1 MHGLSG
7 TGEVWAGL
15 REILKAQWPGRWLI
29 PDMRGHGR
37 SSHAHHYGIANHA
50 ADMADLLRNV
60 DRPCLVG
67 HSMGGLVGI
76 LLASKWFGVVP
87 ETVIA
92 LGVKISWSDEEF
104 ATVDRLA
111 KAPTRWFGTEQ
122 EARERFVLVTGLRGI
137 VDPDSEIAASG
148 VVHGEGRWRLAA
160 DNRTAEVAHADMRE
174 IFRLA
179 QRSVTLAAGEHDSMV
194 AAEQM
199 QALDPEAVILPGLGH
214 NAHVEDP
221 AAIWELIREKT
232 GA

>member
-1 MHGLSG
+1 
-7 TGEVWAGL
+7 
-15 REILKAQWPGRWLI
+15 
-29 PDMRGHGR
+29 
-37 SSHAHHYGIANHA
+37 
-50 ADMADLLRNV
+50 MAELLRNV

-92 LGVKISWSDEEF
+92 LGVKIAWSDEEF
-104 ATVDRLA
+104 AVVDRLA
-111 KAPTRWFGTEQ
+111 KAPTRWFGTEK

-137 VDPDSEIAASG
+137 VDPDSDIAASG
-148 VVHGEGRWRLAA
+148 IVREDERWRLAA

-179 QRSVTLAAGEHDSMV
+179 QGFMTLAAGEHDSMV
-194 AAEQM
+194 SAGQM
-199 QALDPEAVILPGLGH
+199 QALDPGAVILPGLGH

-232 GA
+232 SA